1 MLGKS
6 RAGAIAI
13 WQRSDGKGIALQA
26 VVCQHA
32 ITFKALT
39 YDAGGFEPTA
49 GCRKKMYGTSRV
61 HPTLLLF

>member
-26 VVCQHA
+26 VVCQRA
-32 ITFKALT
+32 FTFKALT

-49 GCRKKMYGTSRV
+49 GWRKKMYGTSRV
-61 HPTLLLF
+61 HLTLLLF